1 MPSLIVKLFKPR
13 VITIFMFFLIM
24 VYSFFLSSN
33 TRFKHTFF
41 SDREETTLSLGVGP
55 CLKINTVYI
64 GGEKVDKDIEIH
76 WLNLFLNIAVPFVV
90 ALLITHLVGKYS
102 RWLLSIVIIVLFLA
116 FLGSTIWS
124 KSYWGYFIRRPG
136 FDKRITKWEKV
147 LTVTPLSTQIESDGS
162 KVFVVNPNYSILGR
176 IEDGRNN
183 RYYSLEARILIALK
197 DSGKLPES
205 PEYMNAELLRSLH
218 ERLDSSGLLI
228 EGYPGYDEAK
238 VLRGVVIEA
247 LGIDKKRYVFVAVKG
262 YEVFNDHRPYY
273 EFLFEVDSQTS
284 DLKLLSRKQFFYDLA
299 GIEGCEWYIMF
310 LCSSGFGLLISMPI
324 TLVIIP
330 SIRLIKVMKASSPGK
345 QSLLGHLRW
354 GILFSLV
361 YFIVALSCYL
371 IYLSNKHE
379 YSIPMF
385 IFYYSSY
392 PVYVVCTL
400 LLRILQHSRLMFF
413 HYYMELMP
421 IPTILFFT
429 TVLYFWVGQ
438 GPAYMFS
445 KFLKKKSSCLSSS
458 D

>member
-1 MPSLIVKLFKPR
+1 MPSLIVKLIRPK

-24 VYSFFLSSN
+24 GYSFFLASTGGGTWTAN
-33 TRFKHTFF
+33 RG
-41 SDREETTLSLGVGP
+41 ETTYLMGIGP
-55 CLKINTVYI
+55 CLEINKVYVDEKKI
-64 GGEKVDKDIEIH
+64 DQSIEIH
-76 WLNLFLNIAVPFVV
+76 WLNLFLNIAVFYVV

-162 KVFVVNPNYSILGR
+162 KVFIVNPNYSILGR

-205 PEYMNAELLRSLH
+205 PAHMDAELLRSLH

-238 VLRGVVIEA
+238 VLRGIVIEA
-247 LGIDKKRYVFVAVKG
+247 LGIDNKRYVFVAAKG
-262 YEVFNDHRPYY
+262 YEVSDDHRPYY
-273 EFLFEVDSQTS
+273 EFLFEIDNQTS
-284 DLKLLSRKQFFYDLA
+284 DLKLLSRKQFFYDVA

-330 SIRLIKVMKASSPGK
+330 SIRLIKVMKASRPGK

-392 PVYVVCTL
+392 PVYVVCAL

-413 HYYMELMP
+413 DYYMELIP

-429 TVLYFWVGQ
+429 TVLYFWIGQ
-438 GPAYMFS
+438 GLAYRFG
-445 KFLKKKSSCLSSS
+445 KLLKKKSSCLPSS

>member
-1 MPSLIVKLFKPR
+1 MSSLIVKLIKPR

-24 VYSFFLSSN
+24 VYSLLLASTGSG
-33 TRFKHTFF
+33 TWTASRG
-41 SDREETTLSLGVGP
+41 ETTFLMGIGP
-55 CLKINTVYI
+55 CLEINKVYVDEKKI
-64 GGEKVDKDIEIH
+64 DQSIEIH
-76 WLNLFLNIAVPFVV
+76 WLNLFLNIAVSFVV

-102 RWLLSIVIIVLFLA
+102 RWLLSIVIIVLFFA

-124 KSYWGYFIRRPG
+124 KSYWGYFIRQPG

-147 LTVTPLSTQIESDGS
+147 LTVTPVSTQIESDDS

-197 DSGKLPES
+197 DSGKLPKS
-205 PEYMNAELLRSLH
+205 PEYMDAELLRSLH

-247 LGIDKKRYVFVAVKG
+247 LGIDNKRYVFVAVKG
-262 YEVFNDHRPYY
+262 YEVSNDHRPYY

-284 DLKLLSRKQFFYDLA
+284 DLNLLSRKQFFYDLA

-330 SIRLIKVMKASSPGK
+330 SIRLIKVMKVSSPGK

-392 PVYVVCTL
+392 PVYVVCAL

-429 TVLYFWVGQ
+429 TVFYFWVGQ
-438 GPAYMFS
+438 GLAYMFS
-445 KFLKKKSSCLSSS
+445 KFLKKNSSCLSSS

>member
-1 MPSLIVKLFKPR
+1 M
-13 VITIFMFFLIM
+13 
-24 VYSFFLSSN
+24 
-33 TRFKHTFF
+33 
-41 SDREETTLSLGVGP
+41 
-55 CLKINTVYI
+55 
-64 GGEKVDKDIEIH
+64 
-76 WLNLFLNIAVPFVV
+76 
-90 ALLITHLVGKYS
+90 
-102 RWLLSIVIIVLFLA
+102 FLA

-136 FDKRITKWEKV
+136 LDTRIIKWEKV
-147 LTVTPLSTQIESDGS
+147 LTVTPVSTEVQSGDKKVLIVDLSRSISNRIKYGRSD
-162 KVFVVNPNYSILGR
+162 
-176 IEDGRNN
+176 
-183 RYYSLEARILIALK
+183 RYYCLDARILIALE
-197 DSGKLPES
+197 DEGKLPDS
-205 PEYMNAELLRSLH
+205 PAHMNAEMLRSLH

-262 YEVFNDHRPYY
+262 YEVSDDHRPYY
-273 EFLFEVDSQTS
+273 EFLFEAYENTS
-284 DLKLLSRKQFFYDLA
+284 DLKLLSRKQFFYDVA

-354 GILFSLV
+354 GILFSLA

-392 PVYVVCTL
+392 PVYVVCAL

-413 HYYMELMP
+413 HYYMKIMP
-421 IPTILFFT
+421 IPAILFFT
-429 TVLYFWVGQ
+429 TVVYFWIGQ
-438 GPAYMFS
+438 GLAYMFS
-445 KFLKKKSSCLSSS
+445 KFRKKKSSCLSSP